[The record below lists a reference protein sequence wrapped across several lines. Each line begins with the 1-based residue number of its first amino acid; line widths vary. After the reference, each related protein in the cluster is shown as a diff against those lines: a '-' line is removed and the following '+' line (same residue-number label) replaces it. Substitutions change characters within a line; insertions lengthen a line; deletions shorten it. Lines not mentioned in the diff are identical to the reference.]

1 MFCLIRFLTLDKSSC
16 ESYLLIFMRCCQCLN
31 FISTITGDM
40 LDEPTAIVEGYNSYF
55 SFSKKRSGY
64 SGKIKEVLH
73 VFTEVLLKR

>member
-1 MFCLIRFLTLDKSSC
+1 MFVD
-16 ESYLLIFMRCCQCLN
+16 FMRCCQCLN

-64 SGKIKEVLH
+64 SGKIEEVLH
-73 VFTEVLLKR
+73 VFSEVLLKKIICLLKSFIHVLPEITS